1 LNAIIHGLTP
11 SLLPSVFTNKMHPY
25 ILAFR
30 LIWTAVCARSTN
42 AACAVTIALIVV
54 MGVLAEGCRHCQP
67 DIDGPRLDIRL
78 MGADSPDEIEQ
89 MIRASF
95 AARCLPKDIAE
106 GYTMYQITNGPA
118 RWVFVLAANGPRGL
132 GMLNLYCYE
141 QARPDK
147 WTLRGYV
154 PLLMHYYTNSV
165 ERELH
170 FQTNDSHINVE
181 FRDVTV
187 FTTASQKKSQ

>member
-1 LNAIIHGLTP
+1 
-11 SLLPSVFTNKMHPY
+11 M
-25 ILAFR
+25 R
-30 LIWTAVCARSTN
+30 ARSTKI
-42 AACAVTIALIVV
+42 AYAVTIALIIVS
-54 MGVLAEGCRHCQP
+54 GVLTEGCKHSQP

-78 MGADSPDEIEQ
+78 MGADSADEIEQ

-95 AARCLPKDIAE
+95 AARCSPKDIAE
-106 GYTMYQITNGPA
+106 GYTMYQITNGPT

-147 WTLRGYV
+147 WPLRSYV
-154 PLLMHYYTNSV
+154 PLLMGYYTNSAD
-165 ERELH
+165 RELH
-170 FQTNDSHINVE
+170 FQTNDNHIDVE

-187 FTTASQKKSQ
+187 FTTPSQRKAIGGVPHK